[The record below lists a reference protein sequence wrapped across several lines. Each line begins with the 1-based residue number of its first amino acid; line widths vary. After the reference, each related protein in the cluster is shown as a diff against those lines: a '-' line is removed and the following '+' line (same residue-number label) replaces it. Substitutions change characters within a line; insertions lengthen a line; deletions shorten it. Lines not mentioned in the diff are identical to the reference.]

1 MKNSCVGLL
10 VLMVLVGCKTG
21 SNAALVGEKT
31 IVQKVED
38 AGISPNDLAH
48 ADAAGLQLWFLQHMD
63 VARNVASQCKAV
75 AKDDMAW
82 KTSEE
87 GRICL
92 GDKFA
97 NYGETPAK

>member
-1 MKNSCVGLL
+1 MKRSRIALLTLL
-10 VLMVLVGCKTG
+10 VLAGCKAG
-21 SNAALVGEKT
+21 SGPTSVPEKT

-38 AGISPNDLAH
+38 AGISPNELKH
-48 ADAAGLQLWFLQHMD
+48 ADAAGMQVWLLQHLD
-63 VARNVASQCKAV
+63 VARSIATQCRAA

-82 KTSEE
+82 KTTDE

-97 NYGETPAK
+97 NYGEGSSK